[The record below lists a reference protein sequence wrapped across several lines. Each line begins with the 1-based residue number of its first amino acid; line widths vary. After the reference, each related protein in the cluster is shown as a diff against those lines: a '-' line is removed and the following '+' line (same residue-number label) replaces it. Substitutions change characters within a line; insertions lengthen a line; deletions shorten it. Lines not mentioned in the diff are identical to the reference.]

1 MAQLSTE
8 YIKLKFHCHHTHFWM
23 TSSCFFT
30 WSNILSLWIWHE
42 NRSISLSL
50 CTPKQSQLLG
60 AEHKQLLEKNPKEQI
75 WFLKNSSSFL
85 RHYFNLSRFWH
96 GFFAPL
102 CRAFR
107 EEAVIR
113 KAMCLAACTV
123 FFLQPCQEHYFSP
136 LNTVSWWCSV
146 WSSETQAL
154 NEVTSHEVC
163 FVPFEKAGQS
173 CGIKKLKIFPLR
185 LERTQWEHCFP
196 LEQDWV
202 AKGKV

>member
-1 MAQLSTE
+1 MNLTWKQKHQPLTLHTQASDTNTAPTTE
-8 YIKLKFHCHHTHFWM
+8 KPT
-23 TSSCFFT
+23 
-30 WSNILSLWIWHE
+30 
-42 NRSISLSL
+42 
-50 CTPKQSQLLG
+50 KQSQLLG

-123 FFLQPCQEHYFSP
+123 FFLQPCRSTTSVHSTQWADDAVYDQAKPRHWTKSHPMKCALCPLKRQARAVGSRNWKFSP
-136 LNTVSWWCSV
+136 SDLREHNGNTAS
-146 WSSETQAL
+146 L
-154 NEVTSHEVC
+154 
-163 FVPFEKAGQS
+163 
-173 CGIKKLKIFPLR
+173 
-185 LERTQWEHCFP
+185 
-196 LEQDWV
+196 
-202 AKGKV
+202 